1 MGLYRLLRH
10 KLRQTYLVSVTI
22 TAAMMLSYAIMT
34 GNGVSTIRAV
44 GMLCIYLLADLL
56 GQNYDMLSA
65 LGAMIIVLLW
75 KNPFLTGYSGFM
87 FSVVAVLGVGAG
99 QEVILKYV
107 KFCVGKQKE
116 ERKAENVLKQK
127 WKAQREALWISLSIQ
142 LFTLPLVAYHY
153 YEIPVYA
160 IILNLFVLALVKYLC
175 CGTVKK

>member
-75 KNPFLTGYSGFM
+75 KNPFLTD
-87 FSVVAVLGVGAG
+87 
-99 QEVILKYV
+99 
-107 KFCVGKQKE
+107 
-116 ERKAENVLKQK
+116 
-127 WKAQREALWISLSIQ
+127 
-142 LFTLPLVAYHY
+142 
-153 YEIPVYA
+153 
-160 IILNLFVLALVKYLC
+160 LC
-175 CGTVKK
+175 FR